1 MSNLFILIKCRKY
14 VPDSVMRKIS
24 PFATRYNFLWI
35 GGNSIKNYHTHQ
47 YRGPTKKLKSFKK
60 EVNNILHKSKLQYS
74 MISGNKGYLDKPSE
88 HDFSVYQGQHKV
100 DLNSIFKDPKR
111 IVKEKLYINK
121 KYLFRIISKL
131 NKTKCGY
138 YLPISL
144 SSTIK
149 EHPIKVSYDVFI
161 IFDDENISLYSE
173 NKYALRSTK
182 LWLTRLSKL
191 YKKFN

>member
-47 YRGPTKKLKSFKK
+47 YRGPTKKLRSFKK
-60 EVNNILHKSKLQYS
+60 EVNNILHKSKLKYS

-88 HDFSVYQGQHKV
+88 HDFSIYQGQHKV
-100 DLNSIFKDPKR
+100 DTNNTTKNTKQIF
-111 IVKEKLYINK
+111 KEKLYINK

-131 NKTKCGY
+131 NKTKYGY

-161 IFDDENISLYSE
+161 IFDDKNISLYSE
-173 NKYALRSTK
+173 NKYALRNTK

-191 YKKFN
+191 YKLFK